1 MTKEQIREAS
11 QAKLN
16 KVQTF
21 MAELQMVPSAKQVV
35 SNEGVIENVVVFTDA
50 EKYEVDAPEVAE
62 TISNKEP
69 ELEPEKTTDAE

>member
-62 TISNKEP
+62 TISNEEP